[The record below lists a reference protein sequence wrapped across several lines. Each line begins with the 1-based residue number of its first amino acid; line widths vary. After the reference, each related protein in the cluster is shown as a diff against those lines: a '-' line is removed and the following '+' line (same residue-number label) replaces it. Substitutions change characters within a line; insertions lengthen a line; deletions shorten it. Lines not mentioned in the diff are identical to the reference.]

1 MTTEQRLER
10 LERENRWM
18 RRMGAVAVAVAAAVF
33 LMGQQYGRTLK
44 ADTLRVG
51 GPLKHVRIDG
61 DGITIRDADGTARIV
76 LGIDKKNTAGLSLS
90 DGDGV
95 QRAILVAS
103 ANGFTNM
110 DLKDRNGRVGLG
122 SIDGKYVMLVLRDK
136 SDRVVWKA
144 PHD

>member
-1 MTTEQRLER
+1 MTLER
-10 LERENRWM
+10 RVGKLERENRWL
-18 RRMGAVAVAVAAAVF
+18 RRIGAVAVAIAAAVF
-33 LMGQQYGRTLK
+33 LMGQQFGRTLR

-51 GPLKHVRIDG
+51 GPLSQVFIDE
-61 DGITIRDADGTARIV
+61 DGITIRDEDGTARIV

-95 QRAILVAS
+95 QRTILVAS

-110 DLKDRNGRVGLG
+110 ALKDKNGRVGLG

-136 SDRVVWKA
+136 SDKVVWKA
-144 PHD
+144 PE